1 MDWTSSTTLGMFSTM
16 STNVLSDHATRPF
29 NPATF
34 RAPPAIC
41 RGTPFWSWNGRL
53 DRARLFRQLALLK
66 EMGMGGAH
74 VHPRTGL
81 SAPDYLS
88 PEFLTLVRD
97 CADEAKRTGIYLW
110 LYDEDRW
117 PSGFAGGLVT
127 KDPALR
133 CRHLRLTR
141 TPCAPGET
149 RNANYHHSAP
159 LPTTDREWVAGWGL
173 QFDAEGRLTTV
184 RRLAAGETA
193 APGETGWYAYREISI
208 STSWFNNQAYADLLN
223 PKAVARFIEVTH
235 ERYAQALGDRL
246 GSTVPAIFTDEP
258 LFRGMPQLASAS
270 DDRDQ
275 FLAWTDDLPQSF
287 RAATAQDIFDVLPGV
302 FFDRADGIS
311 SRDRW
316 VFHDHHTERFAGYAD
331 AIGAWCERH
340 GIAATGHLMAE
351 ENLGSQTEWVGECM
365 RSYRGFQLPGI
376 DLLCDSLE
384 YTTAKQAQSVARQSG
399 RPGLLSE
406 LYGVTNW
413 DFDFQ
418 GHKRQGDWQA
428 ALGIIVRVHHL
439 AWYSMA
445 GEAKRDYPAA
455 IGWQSPWWREYP
467 AVEDHYARLN
477 TVLTRGR
484 PRCRVAV
491 VHPIES
497 FWVERGPH
505 DRHCDEAA
513 AQEAAFS
520 NTVRWLLH
528 GLIDFDFISESLLPS
543 QSQVAATPAL
553 QVGKM
558 AYDVVVLPR
567 LRTIRATTLDRLE
580 AFVAAGGTV
589 IFAGGVP
596 ALVDAVPSDRGRRLA
611 LRCVAVGLDSA
622 ELLSALAPWRE
633 IDVRHGGGRA
643 GELVHQLR
651 EEGDLRWLFIANT
664 NRANGGGDT
673 VRIRGS
679 WGVEALD
686 TSTGAI
692 RAVAS
697 VIRAGWTEIPTW
709 IEAAGHLLYRLSP
722 AQAGAPAVIVAPTV
736 RWTEHHRLAAPEGFS
751 LDEPNVLL
759 LDRAAWRVDGGAW
772 QAEDELLRADN
783 LAREAVGR
791 PHRHGE
797 IAQPWCKPPVP
808 TGHRVAIAFTIV
820 TDLAVRSPRLALERP
835 EVAALRLDG
844 TALAVRDVGHWIDED
859 IRTVSLPDLAA
870 GTHRLEIEWPLDEQ
884 AGLEWCYLLGDF
896 GVQTT
901 GRSARI
907 VASPQTLAWGDWTS
921 QGLPFYG
928 GNVTYRSRLD
938 SPGGRLRL
946 AVPRFRAPLL
956 AVDLDGKRA
965 GRIAFAP
972 WRLDLGTVVAGSHE
986 LALTAFGS
994 RINTCG
1000 QIHNSV
1006 ANYHW
1011 WGPASFRTWGDQWSD
1026 EYVLRPQGILT
1037 APQVETG
1044 T

>member
-1 MDWTSSTTLGMFSTM
+1 M
-16 STNVLSDHATRPF
+16 STNLLTAHATRPF
-29 NPATF
+29 DPATF

-41 RGTPFWSWNGRL
+41 RGTPFWSWNGKL
-53 DRARLFRQLALLK
+53 DRERLFRQLAALK
-66 EMGMGGAH
+66 TMGMGGAH
-74 VHPRTGL
+74 AHPRTGL

-88 PEFLTLVRD
+88 PEFLALIRD
-97 CADEAKRTGIYLW
+97 CADEAERTGTHLW

-133 CRHLRLTR
+133 SRHLRLTR

-149 RNANYHHSAP
+149 RKAPVHHSAP
-159 LPTTDREWVAGWGL
+159 LPTSERDWVAGWGIC
-173 QFDAEGRLTTV
+173 FDADLRLTAA

-208 STSWFNNQAYADLLN
+208 STSWFNDQAYADLLN
-223 PKAVARFIEVTH
+223 PKVVARFIEVTH

-246 GSTVPAIFTDEP
+246 GRTVPAIFTDEP
-258 LFRGMPQLASAS
+258 LFRGMPQLTSPS
-270 DDRDQ
+270 DANDH
-275 FLAWTDDLPQSF
+275 FLAWTDDLPESF
-287 RAATAQDIFDVLPGV
+287 QAATGQDLFDALPGV
-302 FFDRADGIS
+302 FFDRADGLS
-311 SRDRW
+311 SQDRW
-316 VFHDHHTERFAGYAD
+316 RFHDHHTERFTVFSD

-340 GIAATGHLMAE
+340 GIASTGHLMAE
-351 ENLGSQTEWVGECM
+351 PELRSQTWCVGECM

-376 DLLCDSLE
+376 DMLCDALE
-384 YTTAKQAQSVARQSG
+384 FTTAKQAQSAARQYG

-467 AVEDHYARLN
+467 VVEDHFARLN
-477 TVLTRGR
+477 TVLTRGK

-491 VHPIES
+491 IHPIES
-497 FWVERGPH
+497 FWVERGPL
-505 DRHCDEAA
+505 DRHRDEAE
-513 AQEAAFS
+513 AQETAFS

-543 QSQVAATPAL
+543 QSQVASSKSL
-553 QVGKM
+553 HVGTM
-558 AYDVVVLPR
+558 SYDVVVLPR

-596 ALVDAVPSDRGRRLA
+596 GLVDAAPSDRARRLA
-611 LRCVAVGLDSA
+611 ARCANIGLDSA
-622 ELLSALAPWRE
+622 ELLAALAAWRE

-643 GELVHQLR
+643 GELVYQLR
-651 EEGDLRWLFIANT
+651 EENDQRWLFICNT
-664 NRANGGGDT
+664 NRDTGIGDT
-673 VRIRGS
+673 VRIRGA
-679 WGVEALD
+679 WTAEALD
-686 TSTGAI
+686 TSTGVI
-692 RAVAS
+692 SPLAV
-697 VIRAGWTEIPTW
+697 VVRAGWTEIATR

-722 AQAGAPAVIVAPTV
+722 GSAQVGALAVITPSQQ
-736 RWTEHHRLAAPEGFS
+736 RWSEHHRLAAPESFT

-772 QAEDELLRADN
+772 QPEEELLRADN
-783 LAREAVGR
+783 LSRAAVGL
-791 PHRHGE
+791 PPRHGE

-808 TGHRVAIAFTIV
+808 TGHRVAVAFTIV
-820 TDLAVRSPRLALERP
+820 TDLVVRAPRLALERP
-835 EVAALRLDG
+835 EVATLRLDG
-844 TALAVRDVGHWIDED
+844 APLAVRDIGHWIDED
-859 IRTVSLPDLAA
+859 IRTIALPDLAA
-870 GTHRLEIEWPLDEQ
+870 GTHRIELEWPLDEQ
-884 AGLEWCYLLGDF
+884 AGLEWSYLLGDF
-896 GVQTT
+896 GVQAL

-907 VASPQTLAWGDWTS
+907 VALPSTLAWGDWTS

-928 GNVTYRSRLD
+928 GNVTYRTRLD
-938 SPGGRLRL
+938 APGGRIRL
-946 AVPRFRAPLL
+946 AVPRFKAPLL
-956 AVDLDGKRA
+956 AVDLDGQRA

-972 WRLDLGTVVAGSHE
+972 WRLDLGDLAAGRHD
-986 LALTAFGS
+986 LALTAFGN

-1000 QIHNSV
+1000 QIHNC
-1006 ANYHW
+1006 ATNFKW
-1011 WGPASFRTWGDQWSD
+1011 WGPSSFRTTGDQWSD

-1037 APQVETG
+1037 APQVETA